1 MIPPAT
7 TFVFL
12 GRSGCGKGTQVEF
25 LKQKS
30 EFRDAVEMR
39 TGDIFRALAKNNTLL
54 GRKVGEVMNTGGL
67 IPMWITSCLWV
78 QKFNEIKG
86 SEILIFE
93 GGPRWLEEAKLL
105 DEASGFLGRPKAVAV
120 LLEVSAEESRRRLRA
135 RKRADDTDERI
146 TNRLAWYQT
155 NVIPEIEYF
164 RSEGRLIEVNG
175 ENAPEAVCEEIWNKL
190 QEYFK

>member
-39 TGDIFRALAKNNTLL
+39 TGDIFRALAKNDTLL

>member
-39 TGDIFRALAKNNTLL
+39 TGDIFRALAKNDTLL

-175 ENAPEAVCEEIWNKL
+175 EHAPEAVCEEIWNKL

>member
-67 IPMWITSCLWV
+67 IPMRITSCLWV